1 MLEPEAVV
9 GMPPL
14 LHGASVAV
22 VSGGEPLA
30 PPTGVRPLL
39 DLVVVGGPDAGRSLP
54 LSPPG
59 VVVGRAPGAG
69 LVVHDDGLSRSH
81 VFVEVGPHGVTVE
94 DCGSTNGVTVDGVR
108 VRSVTR
114 VDARSTIVVGSSTL
128 RLRRAGGAGPPV
140 RHPGDGTVRL
150 SPLAGPPSGSDDIEI
165 PCPTGP
171 PERHRARVPWIAAV
185 APVPVAIA
193 LAFFLGPQ
201 LLLFAALGPVSLLA
215 GALGD
220 RWGAGRVHR
229 REVAAHAAAVAE
241 ARGRLADALRSE
253 AERLDRAHPDPAAV
267 LTNAEQRL
275 PGLWGGPPGSARVR
289 LGSGEVPTRVA
300 WVEGSRRTH
309 PAVARA
315 PLVVDLAE
323 VACLGVVGSP
333 PATDGLLAGLVGQLC
348 TSHPPHDL
356 VVSVASGDPAW
367 SWMERLPHA
376 AGAPVPGDAVGP
388 GPPTPRER
396 GRGSAGPMVVLV
408 VPRPG
413 PETGA
418 LVRDALAAGV
428 LVVAGAPSRGRAA
441 DGVRGG
447 RGPRPAA
454 RTSMTQVPNRWRSFP
469 IWWGRGGPTGCH
481 GPWHPCGAPTPR
493 RAGGCRRG
501 SPSST
506 RWAAGT

>member
-1 MLEPEAVV
+1 MEMTLTVHVPRRRPHPVDVVVEWSARSTVAELCAGLAEHLGEPVPGLSCRGQVLEPEAVV

-128 RLRRAGGAGPPV
+128 RLRRAGGAGPPE
-140 RHPGDGTVRL
+140 RHP
-150 SPLAGPPSGSDDIEI
+150 
-165 PCPTGP
+165 
-171 PERHRARVPWIAAV
+171 ARVPWIAAV

-220 RWGAGRVHR
+220 RWGAGRAHR
-229 REVAAHAAAVAE
+229 RELAEHAAA
-241 ARGRLADALRSE
+241 
-253 AERLDRAHPDPAAV
+253 
-267 LTNAEQRL
+267 
-275 PGLWGGPPGSARVR
+275 
-289 LGSGEVPTRVA
+289 LGT
-300 WVEGSRRTH
+300 
-309 PAVARA
+309 
-315 PLVVDLAE
+315 
-323 VACLGVVGSP
+323 
-333 PATDGLLAGLVGQLC
+333 
-348 TSHPPHDL
+348 
-356 VVSVASGDPAW
+356 
-367 SWMERLPHA
+367 
-376 AGAPVPGDAVGP
+376 
-388 GPPTPRER
+388 
-396 GRGSAGPMVVLV
+396 
-408 VPRPG
+408 
-413 PETGA
+413 
-418 LVRDALAAGV
+418 
-428 LVVAGAPSRGRAA
+428 
-441 DGVRGG
+441 
-447 RGPRPAA
+447 
-454 RTSMTQVPNRWRSFP
+454 
-469 IWWGRGGPTGCH
+469 
-481 GPWHPCGAPTPR
+481 
-493 RAGGCRRG
+493 
-501 SPSST
+501 
-506 RWAAGT
+506 

>member
-1 MLEPEAVV
+1 MEMTLTVHVPRRRPHPVDVVVEWSARTTVAELCAGLAEHLGEPVPGLSCRGQVLEPEAVV

-94 DCGSTNGVTVDGVR
+94 DCGSTNGV
-108 VRSVTR
+108 
-114 VDARSTIVVGSSTL
+114 
-128 RLRRAGGAGPPV
+128 
-140 RHPGDGTVRL
+140 PGDGTVRL
-150 SPLAGPPSGSDDIEI
+150 SPLAGRPSGSDDIEI

-289 LGSGEVPTRVA
+289 LGSGEVP
-300 WVEGSRRTH
+300 
-309 PAVARA
+309 
-315 PLVVDLAE
+315 
-323 VACLGVVGSP
+323 
-333 PATDGLLAGLVGQLC
+333 
-348 TSHPPHDL
+348 
-356 VVSVASGDPAW
+356 
-367 SWMERLPHA
+367 
-376 AGAPVPGDAVGP
+376 
-388 GPPTPRER
+388 
-396 GRGSAGPMVVLV
+396 
-408 VPRPG
+408 
-413 PETGA
+413 
-418 LVRDALAAGV
+418 
-428 LVVAGAPSRGRAA
+428 
-441 DGVRGG
+441 
-447 RGPRPAA
+447 
-454 RTSMTQVPNRWRSFP
+454 
-469 IWWGRGGPTGCH
+469 
-481 GPWHPCGAPTPR
+481 
-493 RAGGCRRG
+493 
-501 SPSST
+501 
-506 RWAAGT
+506 